1 MSEPKVYVGNA
12 KEITTQYGTMLK
24 ISLGPDDIKKILD
37 EANKNNGWANLD
49 CSQRKEVS
57 DKGFTHSIWINS
69 WKPDAN
75 QGQQQ
80 GQQASNVPQSSYNP
94 AMDTQ
99 NQGLGPKVEHVANSQ
114 DNFDTFSDDI
124 PF

>member
-57 DKGFTHSIWINS
+57 EKGFTHPLLMALH
-69 WKPDAN
+69 KPFHILNYAL
-75 QGQQQ
+75 
-80 GQQASNVPQSSYNP
+80 SLSHI
-94 AMDTQ
+94 
-99 NQGLGPKVEHVANSQ
+99 L
-114 DNFDTFSDDI
+114 I
-124 PF
+124 